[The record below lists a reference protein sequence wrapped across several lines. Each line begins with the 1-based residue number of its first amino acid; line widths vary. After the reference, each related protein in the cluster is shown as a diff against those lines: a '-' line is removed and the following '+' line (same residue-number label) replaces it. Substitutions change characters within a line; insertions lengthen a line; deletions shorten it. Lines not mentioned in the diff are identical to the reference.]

1 MRYALV
7 ADLHGRGDRLE
18 PIARAAAGHGARL
31 VLLGDYLDAKVSK
44 RDAAVWRPAAELVD
58 HDGPLWDL
66 LAGRAAEG
74 GLLLG
79 NQEERIRDALA
90 DPGGPGAA
98 SLRPLLSAPA
108 RLRAGRALL
117 VHGHEFDWFRVEG
130 GVWAPKAAAPV
141 DDEVTFYGHSHQP
154 ALIRLT
160 TSPGVLT
167 YEVLRAVEGV
177 AVPVDGAHLVNV
189 GPAKDGHWLLY
200 DEEEGTVAF
209 HGGAPVAGGRCRVR
223 LPREGREGR
232 DGRLVIIGGA
242 SPRAAARRLGVETLF
257 VEHPARFAPHP
268 LELESAGPEPAG
280 PASAGPASAGPE
292 SAGPASAVLGER
304 ALLLDYERDR
314 GLLGAMAAA
323 HHRESPLAGA
333 LSMTEP
339 GLLPA
344 ARLRDELGL
353 PGASARTTGL
363 LRDKRRMRALLD
375 GRRGMAVAW
384 AAGTGPADVE
394 RFAARHGYPCVVKPV
409 DGAGSA
415 AVTRVDGPAY
425 AAEAARLAGPEFIVE
440 EFLDGPEVS
449 VESLSFGGEHVIVA
463 VTGKGLTAGFVEISH
478 VVPAP
483 LPPGDLE
490 RVGDLVRTFLDLA
503 GLQDGPAHTEVVLTA
518 GGPRL
523 VESHDRVGGDRIND
537 LVRLAYGV
545 DMVEAA
551 VAWFAY
557 GERRVTAP
565 GEAARGAA
573 VTFLTAPLSRGRGLV
588 TAVDG
593 VEEARAEARLV
604 KVRVGPG
611 DTVTAVRDSHDRLGY
626 VLADGPTGP
635 EALAR
640 SRALAARIEFTVKEL
655 PQDGEEPGSAD
666 GEEPGG
672 AR

>member
-18 PIARAAAGHGARL
+18 PIARAAAEHGARL

-44 RDAAVWRPAAELVD
+44 RDAAVRRPAAELVG

-66 LAGRAAEG
+66 LAGLAAEG
-74 GLLLG
+74 GLVLG

-90 DPGGPGAA
+90 EPGGPGSA
-98 SLRPLLSAPA
+98 SLRPLLSAPL
-108 RLRAGRALL
+108 RLRAGRAML

-167 YEVLRAVEGV
+167 YEVLRAGEGV

-200 DEEEGTVAF
+200 DEEERTVAF

-232 DGRLVIIGGA
+232 DGRLMIIGGA

-268 LELESAGPEPAG
+268 PQPVSAGPVSARPVSAR
-280 PASAGPASAGPE
+280 PVSAGPR
-292 SAGPASAVLGER
+292 ER
-304 ALLLDYERDR
+304 AVLLDYERDR

-323 HHRESPLAGA
+323 HHRELPLAGA

-384 AAGTGPADVE
+384 AAGTGPGDVE

-415 AVTRVDGPAY
+415 AVTRVDGPAD

-518 GGPRL
+518 EGPKL

-551 VAWFAY
+551 VAWFAH

-565 GEAARGAA
+565 EKAARGAA

-635 EALAR
+635 DALAR

-655 PQDGEEPGSAD
+655 PQDGEEPGSAHGEERGSAG
-666 GEEPGG
+666 GEEPGS